1 MSDDR
6 SFWGLILTIAYSRA
20 PPETYQDVG
29 PAQAALNLW
38 VWNTT
43 RPFSWCWCCRRRHR
57 QEMPLFIQHG
67 HDSHFTECVNL
78 NTARAAVEE
87 QSASETPA
95 APDTDGMMS
104 RGLTAQII
112 NRSAADPT
120 LIPSDYQS
128 IDLRVE
134 GAPVNGPGPRAAV
147 VRYHPRADV
156 MTPEGRNTLL
166 GAREY
171 YLPASEGSYAYR
183 VFNLLPGETLVG
195 GSVGESS
202 IRFPHTSLNAIIF
215 KLRALLSSTAHLYTV
230 SPT

>member
-1 MSDDR
+1 
-6 SFWGLILTIAYSRA
+6 
-20 PPETYQDVG
+20 
-29 PAQAALNLW
+29 
-38 VWNTT
+38 
-43 RPFSWCWCCRRRHR
+43 
-57 QEMPLFIQHG
+57 MPLFIQHG

-95 APDTDGMMS
+95 APETDGMMS
-104 RGLTAQII
+104 RGLTALVTCC
-112 NRSAADPT
+112 RSDAD
-120 LIPSDYQS
+120 SVYQS

-134 GAPVNGPGPRAAV
+134 GAPVDGPGPRAAV

-166 GAREY
+166 GTREY

-195 GSVGESS
+195 GSTESVAPANQAPADS
-202 IRFPHTSLNAIIF
+202 TQFEQV
-215 KLRALLSSTAHLYTV
+215 LRGVVKGLKAVLSR
-230 SPT
+230 